1 MRLLVTGGAGR
12 LGVGLIR
19 LISKRGH
26 TAIAFDL
33 PQTQLEPLEAIPR
46 VEAFMGDITRPADV
60 AEACGGVDAV
70 FHLAAILP
78 PRSEENPELTR
89 RVNVEGTRNLLET
102 LKRRPAPIIF
112 SSSVAVY
119 GVTALENPP
128 IPEDHPVAGTD
139 NYSNSKIEA
148 ERLIKASSIPYT
160 ILRISPIAL
169 ADIVEPP
176 ETIPFR
182 FDQRVEFIYLEDAA
196 RALLSALERPEARGR
211 TLNIAGG
218 DSWQV
223 TGGEYMRSLYESLG
237 VEAELKFSRDYT
249 ALDWYDTRAG
259 SFLGYQRT
267 SMREFLEILKRR
279 SEELGLR

>member
-1 MRLLVTGGAGR
+1 MWLRPVGGLMPSSTWPPSSR
-12 LGVGLIR
+12 
-19 LISKRGH
+19 
-26 TAIAFDL
+26 
-33 PQTQLEPLEAIPR
+33 
-46 VEAFMGDITRPADV
+46 
-60 AEACGGVDAV
+60 
-70 FHLAAILP
+70 

-89 RVNVEGTRNLLET
+89 RVKRGGNQKSFGDPEAET
-102 LKRRPAPIIF
+102 SPHYILILRGGLRGHSPRE
-112 SSSVAVY
+112 SS
-119 GVTALENPP
+119 
-128 IPEDHPVAGTD
+128 HPRGSPGFAGTD